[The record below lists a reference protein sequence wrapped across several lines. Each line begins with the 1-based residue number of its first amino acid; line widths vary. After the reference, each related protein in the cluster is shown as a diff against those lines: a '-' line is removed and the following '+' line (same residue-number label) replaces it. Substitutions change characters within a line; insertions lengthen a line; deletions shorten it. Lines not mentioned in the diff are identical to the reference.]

1 MVKCVKQSKKN
12 LNAIIFLLT
21 LSLKKKW
28 LTLFLNYLQINLVC
42 LMALWCLFPKQPLHV
57 YCSKLTNIMNGCL
70 KNKMFL
76 DNIEN
81 TQITPCHKKNK
92 GNKENYRPVS
102 MLSSFWKVLERLI
115 HRQLRS
121 SKETKFSIFVTGFRK
136 KHNMLYC
143 GSL

>member
-1 MVKCVKQSKKN
+1 MCKAIKE
-12 LNAIIFLLT
+12 IIFLLT
-21 LSLKKKW
+21 LSLKKRLLILLPANKPSVPND
-28 LTLFLNYLQINLVC
+28 TLVFI
-42 LMALWCLFPKQPLHV
+42 PKQPLHV
-57 YCSKLTNIMNGCL
+57 YCSKLTSIMNGCL

-102 MLSSFWKVLERLI
+102 MLSSFWKQLERLI